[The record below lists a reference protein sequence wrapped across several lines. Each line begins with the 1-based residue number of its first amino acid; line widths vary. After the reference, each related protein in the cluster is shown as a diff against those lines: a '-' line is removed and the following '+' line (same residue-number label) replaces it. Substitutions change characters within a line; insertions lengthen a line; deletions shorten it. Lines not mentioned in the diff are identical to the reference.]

1 MKIKRFFAKDMR
13 AGIRQVRDALGAD
26 AVILSNNQVSGGIEI
41 VAAVDYDES
50 LLTADTA
57 SDLMAN
63 PSHHNKQ
70 TPSQPTSPQTPPSQF
85 DAIDLEDDSVTL
97 ASEIPAS
104 RRDTPREAPAAKAET
119 REGNKQIVWSQDP
132 MLVQMQGEIKEL
144 RDLLEQQLSSL
155 AWGTLSNRDPLR
167 AKLIRCLLE
176 LGLSP
181 KVCQKLAEAAG
192 GQKDFE
198 ATWRQALALLAG
210 SLAVDTSDSLDQ
222 GGVVAL
228 VGATGVGKTT
238 TIAKLAARYALR
250 HGRERVALVT
260 TDSYRIAAHEQLRT
274 YGRILG
280 IPVRIAN
287 SHAELSEALKLLSD
301 KDLILID
308 TAGMSQR
315 DVRLSEQ
322 FALLGEAAPN
332 LKTFLVLSTT
342 THRSGLGEVVKA
354 FGKVK
359 LDGCILTKLDETTS
373 LGGALS
379 TAVEH
384 KLPVAYVSD
393 GQRVPE
399 DIHIARAPNLIQ
411 RAVLVAQ
418 QTSQA
423 LEQESLNL
431 AFSGMVANAHG

>member
-1 MKIKRFFAKDMR
+1 
-13 AGIRQVRDALGAD
+13 
-26 AVILSNNQVSGGIEI
+26 
-41 VAAVDYDES
+41 
-50 LLTADTA
+50 
-57 SDLMAN
+57 
-63 PSHHNKQ
+63 
-70 TPSQPTSPQTPPSQF
+70 
-85 DAIDLEDDSVTL
+85 
-97 ASEIPAS
+97 
-104 RRDTPREAPAAKAET
+104 
-119 REGNKQIVWSQDP
+119 
-132 MLVQMQGEIKEL
+132 
-144 RDLLEQQLSSL
+144 
-155 AWGTLSNRDPLR
+155 
-167 AKLIRCLLE
+167 
-176 LGLSP
+176 
-181 KVCQKLAEAAG
+181 
-192 GQKDFE
+192 
-198 ATWRQALALLAG
+198 
-210 SLAVDTSDSLDQ
+210 VDTSDSLDQ